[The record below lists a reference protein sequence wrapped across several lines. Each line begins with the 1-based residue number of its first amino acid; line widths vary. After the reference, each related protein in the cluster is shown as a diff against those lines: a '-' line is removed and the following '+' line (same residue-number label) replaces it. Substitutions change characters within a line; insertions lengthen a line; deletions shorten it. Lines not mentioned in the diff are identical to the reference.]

1 MGGSLTY
8 LDGSAKLIAG
18 MKAQRKQDPPADPG
32 LGRMFFEDLRR
43 ARLQRT
49 YAQEIKDLYHFYL
62 DEKTRSKLN
71 RMGRFQRA
79 FVLLA
84 WLFKSLLTKLSPG
97 RRVALLVACIFT
109 VLGKTGF
116 GIDALGFNLNHDLRP
131 WGFVILLVVLM
142 LELKDKLV
150 AKDEIQIARQV
161 QVMLFPRSHPRMPGW
176 SVWSISRPAN
186 DVGGDLIDYVELDG
200 FRHAVVLGDVAGKG
214 LGASLLSAQL
224 QATVRALAV
233 HAASLDDL
241 AAQVNETM
249 LRDGISNRFATLFY
263 AELQYDSGS
272 LRYVNAGHNPAL
284 VIRRNGVDRL
294 GASSVPLGMMEGS
307 DYDEVATHLEPGEM
321 LLIYSDGVT
330 EAENGEAAEFGLERL
345 EALTPHLRDLDP
357 ESAGHRVLEEI
368 DGFLDGL
375 RPADDLSMVIV
386 RRHDV

>member
-1 MGGSLTY
+1 MSQRQEKEGS
-8 LDGSAKLIAG
+8 SE
-18 MKAQRKQDPPADPG
+18 DPT
-32 LGRMFFEDLRR
+32 LGRMFFGDLRR
-43 ARLQRT
+43 ARFQRT
-49 YAQEIKDLYHFYL
+49 YAQEIKDLYYFYL
-62 DEKTRSKLN
+62 DEKTRTRLN
-71 RMGRFQRA
+71 SMGRIRRA

-84 WLFKSLLTKLSPG
+84 WLFKSLLTKLSAG

-116 GIDALGFNLNHDLRP
+116 GVDALGFNLNHDLRP
-131 WGFVILLVVLM
+131 WGFVILLIVLM

-161 QVMLFPRSHPRMPGW
+161 QVMLFPRSHPKMPGW

-186 DVGGDLIDYVELDG
+186 DVGGDLIDYIELDG

-224 QATVRALAV
+224 QATLRALGI

-241 AAQVNETM
+241 ASQVNETM

-272 LRYVNAGHNPAL
+272 VRYVNAGHNPAL
-284 VIRRNGVDRL
+284 AIHGDRIDRL
-294 GASSVPLGMMEGS
+294 GASSVPLGMLEGS
-307 DYDEVATHLEPGEM
+307 KYKEVSLNLDPGET

-330 EAENGEAAEFGLERL
+330 EAENIESEEFGIGRL
-345 EALTPHLRDLDP
+345 EALAPQLRNVDP
-357 ESAGHRVLEEI
+357 ETAGHLILSEI
-368 DGFLDGL
+368 DRFLDGL

-386 RRHDV
+386 KRHDA

>member
-1 MGGSLTY
+1 MSEH
-8 LDGSAKLIAG
+8 K
-18 MKAQRKQDPPADPG
+18 QQQDPASDSG
-32 LGRMFFEDLRR
+32 LGRMFFQDLRR
-43 ARLQRT
+43 SRLKRDYT
-49 YAQEIKDLYHFYL
+49 QEIKDLYYFYL
-62 DEKTRSKLN
+62 DEKTRSRLN
-71 RMGRFQRA
+71 NMGRIRRA

-97 RRVALLVACIFT
+97 RRVALLIACVFT

-116 GIDALGFNLNHDLRP
+116 GVGVLGFNLNHDLRP

-161 QVMLFPRSHPRMPGW
+161 QVMLFPRSHPNLPGW

-224 QATVRALAV
+224 QATLRALAV

-241 AAQVNETM
+241 AAQANDTM
-249 LRDGISNRFATLFY
+249 VRDGISNRFATLFY
-263 AELQYDSGS
+263 AELQYDSGAV
-272 LRYVNAGHNPAL
+272 RYVNAGHNPAL
-284 VIRRNGVDRL
+284 AIRRDRVDRL
-294 GASSVPLGMMEGS
+294 GASSLPLGMLEGS
-307 DYDEVATHLEPGEM
+307 NYEEVSLNLEPGET

-330 EAENGEAAEFGLERL
+330 EAENIDADEFGIERL
-345 EALTPHLRDLDP
+345 EALTPQLREVDP
-357 ESAGHRVLEEI
+357 ETAGHVVLSAI

-386 RRHDV
+386 RRHDA

>member
-1 MGGSLTY
+1 MG
-8 LDGSAKLIAG
+8 
-18 MKAQRKQDPPADPG
+18 RV
-32 LGRMFFEDLRR
+32 FFTDLRR

-49 YAQEIKDLYHFYL
+49 YAQEFKDLYYFYL
-62 DEKTRSKLN
+62 DEETRSKLN
-71 RMGRFQRA
+71 KMGRLRRA
-79 FVLLA
+79 FVLLG

-131 WGFVILLVVLM
+131 WGFVILLIVLM

-161 QVMLFPRSHPRMPGW
+161 QVMLFPRSHPKLPGW

-186 DVGGDLIDYVELDG
+186 DVGGDLIDYIELDG

-214 LGASLLSAQL
+214 LGAALLSAQL
-224 QATVRALAV
+224 QATLRALAI

-241 AAQVNETM
+241 AARVNETM
-249 LRDGISNRFATLFY
+249 LRDGMSNRFATLFY
-263 AELQYDSGS
+263 AELQHDSGS
-272 LRYVNAGHNPAL
+272 VRFVNAGHNPAL
-284 VIRRNGVDRL
+284 AVHKNRIDRL
-294 GASSVPLGMMEGS
+294 GASSLPLGMFEDS
-307 DYDEVATHLEPGEM
+307 EYEEVSLHLDPGDV

-330 EAENGEAAEFGLERL
+330 EAENIDSAEFGIERL
-345 EALTPHLRDLDP
+345 EALAPQLRNLDP
-357 ESAGHRVLEEI
+357 EAAGHLILSEI
-368 DGFLDGL
+368 DRFLDGL

-386 RRHDV
+386 RRNDA

>member
-1 MGGSLTY
+1 M
-8 LDGSAKLIAG
+8 
-18 MKAQRKQDPPADPG
+18 
-32 LGRMFFEDLRR
+32 
-43 ARLQRT
+43 
-49 YAQEIKDLYHFYL
+49 
-62 DEKTRSKLN
+62 
-71 RMGRFQRA
+71 
-79 FVLLA
+79 
-84 WLFKSLLTKLSPG
+84 FKSLLTKLSPG

-131 WGFVILLVVLM
+131 WGFVVLLVVLM

-161 QVMLFPRSHPRMPGW
+161 QVMLFPRSHPNMPGW

-224 QATVRALAV
+224 QASLRALAV

-241 AAQVNETM
+241 ASRVNETM

-284 VIRRNGVDRL
+284 VIRRDSIDRL
-294 GASSVPLGMMEGS
+294 GASSLPLGMMEGS
-307 DYDEVATHLEPGEM
+307 EYDEVATHLEPGEM

-330 EAENGEAAEFGLERL
+330 EAENLDAAEFGLERL
-345 EALTPHLRDLDP
+345 ESLTPHLRELDP

-368 DGFLDGL
+368 DLFLDGL

-386 RRHDV
+386 KRHEA

>member
-1 MGGSLTY
+1 MS
-8 LDGSAKLIAG
+8 D
-18 MKAQRKQDPPADPG
+18 RKKEQDSREDPG
-32 LGRMFFEDLRR
+32 LGRLFFQDLRR
-43 ARLQRT
+43 ARFQRT
-49 YAQEIKDLYHFYL
+49 YAQEFKDLYYFYL
-62 DEKTRSKLN
+62 DEKTRTKLDG
-71 RMGRFQRA
+71 MGRIRRA

-109 VLGKTGF
+109 ILGKTGF

-131 WGFVILLVVLM
+131 WGFAILLVVLM

-161 QVMLFPRSHPRMPGW
+161 QVMLFPRSHPEMPGW

-200 FRHAVVLGDVAGKG
+200 FRHAMVLGDVAGKG

-224 QATVRALAV
+224 QATLRALAV

-241 AAQVNETM
+241 AVQVNETM
-249 LRDGISNRFATLFY
+249 LRDDISNRFATLFY

-272 LRYVNAGHNPAL
+272 VRYVNAGHNPAL
-284 VIRRNGVDRL
+284 AIRRDSIERL
-294 GASSVPLGMMEGS
+294 GASGLPLGMLEGS
-307 DYDEVATHLEPGEM
+307 GYEEASLNLDPGEM

-330 EAENGEAAEFGLERL
+330 EAENIDSEEFGIERL
-345 EALTPHLRDLDP
+345 EALTPQLRKLDP
-357 ESAGHRVLEEI
+357 ESAGHLVLTEI
-368 DGFLDGL
+368 DRFLDGL

-386 RRHDV
+386 KRHDDA

>member
-1 MGGSLTY
+1 
-8 LDGSAKLIAG
+8 
-18 MKAQRKQDPPADPG
+18 
-32 LGRMFFEDLRR
+32 

-49 YAQEIKDLYHFYL
+49 YAQEIKDLYYFYL
-62 DEKTRSKLN
+62 DEKTRARLN
-71 RMGRFQRA
+71 KMGRFQRA

-131 WGFVILLVVLM
+131 WGFIVLLIVLM

-161 QVMLFPRSHPRMPGW
+161 QVMLFPRSHPTLPGW

-224 QATVRALAV
+224 QATLRALAV
-233 HAASLDDL
+233 HAPSLDDL
-241 AAQVNETM
+241 AARVNETM

-263 AELQYDSGS
+263 AELQHDSGS
-272 LRYVNAGHNPAL
+272 VRYVNAGHNPAL
-284 VIRRNGVDRL
+284 AIRGSRVDRL
-294 GASSVPLGMMEGS
+294 GASSLPLGMLEGAE
-307 DYDEVATHLEPGEM
+307 YEEAALHLDPGET

-330 EAENGEAAEFGLERL
+330 EAEDIESREFGIERL
-345 EALTPHLRDLDP
+345 EALAPQLRNVDP
-357 ESAGHRVLEEI
+357 ETAGHRVLAEI
-368 DGFLDGL
+368 DTFLDGL

-386 RRHDV
+386 RRHDA

>member
-1 MGGSLTY
+1 MSQRQEKEGS
-8 LDGSAKLIAG
+8 SE
-18 MKAQRKQDPPADPG
+18 DPT
-32 LGRMFFEDLRR
+32 LGRMFFGDLRR
-43 ARLQRT
+43 ARFQRT
-49 YAQEIKDLYHFYL
+49 YAQEIKDLYYFYL
-62 DEKTRSKLN
+62 DEKTRTRLN
-71 RMGRFQRA
+71 SMGRIRRA

-84 WLFKSLLTKLSPG
+84 WLFKSLLTKLSAG

-116 GIDALGFNLNHDLRP
+116 GVDALGFNLNHD
-131 WGFVILLVVLM
+131 LM

-161 QVMLFPRSHPRMPGW
+161 QVMLFPRSHPKMPGW

-186 DVGGDLIDYVELDG
+186 DVGGDLIDYIELDG

-224 QATVRALAV
+224 QATLRALGI

-241 AAQVNETM
+241 ASQVNETM

-272 LRYVNAGHNPAL
+272 VRYVNAGHNPAL
-284 VIRRNGVDRL
+284 AIRGDRIDRL
-294 GASSVPLGMMEGS
+294 GASSIPLGMLEGS
-307 DYDEVATHLEPGEM
+307 KYEEVSLNLDPGET

-330 EAENGEAAEFGLERL
+330 EAENIESEEFGIERL
-345 EALTPHLRDLDP
+345 EALAPQLRNVDP
-357 ESAGHRVLEEI
+357 ETAGHLILTEI
-368 DGFLDGL
+368 DHFLDGL

-386 RRHDV
+386 KRHDS

>member
-1 MGGSLTY
+1 MNRT
-8 LDGSAKLIAG
+8 
-18 MKAQRKQDPPADPG
+18 QRQEDPAEDPG
-32 LGRMFFEDLRR
+32 LGRMFFSDLRR

-49 YAQEIKDLYHFYL
+49 YTQEFKDLYYFYL

-71 RMGRFQRA
+71 TMGRFRRA

-97 RRVALLVACIFT
+97 RRLALLIACVFT

-131 WGFVILLVVLM
+131 WGFVVLLIVLM

-161 QVMLFPRSHPRMPGW
+161 QVMLFPRSHPKLPGW

-186 DVGGDLIDYVELDG
+186 DVGGDLIDYIELDG

-214 LGASLLSAQL
+214 LGAALLSAQL
-224 QATVRALAV
+224 QATLRALSI

-241 AAQVNETM
+241 AARVNETM

-263 AELQYDSGS
+263 AELQHDSGS
-272 LRYVNAGHNPAL
+272 VRYVNAGHNPAL
-284 VIRRNGVDRL
+284 ALRKDRIDRL
-294 GASSVPLGMMEGS
+294 GASSLPLGMFEGS
-307 DYDEVATHLEPGEM
+307 EYEEVSLQLDPGET

-330 EAENGEAAEFGLERL
+330 EAENANSDEFGIERL
-345 EALTPHLRDLDP
+345 EALSPQLRGLDP
-357 ESAGHRVLEEI
+357 ETAGHLVLAEI
-368 DGFLDGL
+368 DRFLDGL

-386 RRHDV
+386 RRNDD

>member
-1 MGGSLTY
+1 MG
-8 LDGSAKLIAG
+8 
-18 MKAQRKQDPPADPG
+18 QHEQQHEPPADPG
-32 LGRMFFEDLRR
+32 MGRMFFQDLRR
-43 ARLQRT
+43 ARLQRN
-49 YAQEIKDLYHFYL
+49 YAQELRDLYYFYL

-71 RMGRFQRA
+71 RMGRIRRA

-97 RRVALLVACIFT
+97 RRVALLVACVFT

-116 GIDALGFNLNHDLRP
+116 GFAALGFNLKHDLRP

-161 QVMLFPRSHPRMPGW
+161 QVMLFPRSHPNLPGW
-176 SVWSISRPAN
+176 SVWSVSRPAN

-224 QATVRALAV
+224 QATLRALAV
-233 HAASLDDL
+233 HSASLDDL
-241 AAQVNETM
+241 ASQVNETM

-263 AELQYDSGS
+263 AELQYDSGAV
-272 LRYVNAGHNPAL
+272 RYVNAGHNPAL
-284 VIRRNGVDRL
+284 VLRRDRIERL
-294 GASSVPLGMMEGS
+294 GASSLPLGMLEGS
-307 DYDEVATHLEPGEM
+307 KYEEVSLNLEPGEI

-330 EAENGEAAEFGLERL
+330 EAENIDAAEFGIERL
-345 EALTPHLRDLDP
+345 EALTPQLRNVDP
-357 ESAGHRVLEEI
+357 ETAGHLILAEI
-368 DGFLDGL
+368 DRFLDGL

>member
-1 MGGSLTY
+1 MNRP
-8 LDGSAKLIAG
+8 
-18 MKAQRKQDPPADPG
+18 QHREDPADDPG
-32 LGRMFFEDLRR
+32 LGRVFFTDLRR
-43 ARLQRT
+43 ARLRRT
-49 YAQEIKDLYHFYL
+49 YAQEFKDLYYFYL
-62 DEKTRSKLN
+62 DEETRSKLN
-71 RMGRFQRA
+71 KMGRLRRA
-79 FVLLA
+79 FVLLG

-131 WGFVILLVVLM
+131 WGFVILLIVLM

-161 QVMLFPRSHPRMPGW
+161 QVMLFPRSHPKLPGW

-186 DVGGDLIDYVELDG
+186 DVGGDLIDYIELDG

-214 LGASLLSAQL
+214 LGAALLSAQL
-224 QATVRALAV
+224 QATLRALAI

-241 AAQVNETM
+241 AARVNETM

-263 AELQYDSGS
+263 AELQHDSGS
-272 LRYVNAGHNPAL
+272 VRFVNAGHNPAL
-284 VIRRNGVDRL
+284 AVRKNRIDRL
-294 GASSVPLGMMEGS
+294 GASSLPLGMFEDS
-307 DYDEVATHLEPGEM
+307 EYEEVSLHLDPGDV

-330 EAENGEAAEFGLERL
+330 EAEDADSAEFGIERL
-345 EALTPHLRDLDP
+345 EALAPQLRNLDP
-357 ESAGHRVLEEI
+357 EAAGHLILSEI
-368 DGFLDGL
+368 DRFLDGL

-386 RRHDV
+386 RRNDA

>member
-1 MGGSLTY
+1 MSR
-8 LDGSAKLIAG
+8 
-18 MKAQRKQDPPADPG
+18 QRQKQDTPADPAP
-32 LGRMFFEDLRR
+32 GRMFFGDLRR
-43 ARLQRT
+43 TRLQRT
-49 YAQEIKDLYHFYL
+49 YAQEIKDLYYFYL

-71 RMGRFQRA
+71 RMGRIRRA

-97 RRVALLVACIFT
+97 RRLALLIACIFT

-161 QVMLFPRSHPRMPGW
+161 QVMLFPRSHPKLPGW

-214 LGASLLSAQL
+214 LGAALLSAQL
-224 QATVRALAV
+224 QATLRALAI

-241 AAQVNETM
+241 ASQVNETM

-263 AELQYDSGS
+263 AELQHDSGS
-272 LRYVNAGHNPAL
+272 VRFVNAGHNPAL
-284 VIRRNGVDRL
+284 AIRRDRIDRL
-294 GASSVPLGMMEGS
+294 GASGVPLGMLEGS
-307 DYDEVATHLEPGEM
+307 TYEEASLNLDPGEI

-330 EAENGEAAEFGLERL
+330 EAENLESEEFGIGRL
-345 EALTPHLRDLDP
+345 EALAPQLRNVDP
-357 ESAGHRVLEEI
+357 ETAGHLILAEI
-368 DGFLDGL
+368 DRFLDGL

-386 RRHDV
+386 RRHDA